1 MSGRHKGMLKTFQR
15 VSENNWQNLKT
26 MLRTKKTLLFV
37 ALGAMLAQAAFLV
50 TPKTASAAGL
60 KTENVVPPDGSCY
73 PAKSHICGLNGH
85 NYNDKSYQGG

>member
-1 MSGRHKGMLKTFQR
+1 
-15 VSENNWQNLKT
+15 

-37 ALGAMLAQAAFLV
+37 ALGAMFAQAAILV
-50 TPKTASAAGL
+50 TPKTASA
-60 KTENVVPPDGSCY
+60 TELESEIVAPENGSCY